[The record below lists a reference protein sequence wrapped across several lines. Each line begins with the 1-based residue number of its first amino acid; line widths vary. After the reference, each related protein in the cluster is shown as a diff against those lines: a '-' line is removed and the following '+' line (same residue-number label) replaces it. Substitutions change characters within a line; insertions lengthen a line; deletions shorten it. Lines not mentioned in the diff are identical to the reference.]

1 MERKS
6 KLLAVFVFNAIAL
19 VVVIAVIC
27 AMGLLTIRAN
37 AEASHHRV
45 VSAHLLASLS
55 TLKDAET
62 GQRGYLLTGREEYLK
77 PYNDAVARIQSELTE
92 LSREASAGYLPSA
105 EVDQLSTVVHQKV
118 DELEETIVL
127 RRTRG
132 LPAALEVVQ
141 SDYGFDTMN
150 SIRALVDRMND
161 QESTAFERARHRADS
176 FVRYSVGIVILS
188 ALLGLG
194 ILNWSYRFLKHES
207 AVREATSLELQRQK
221 DLLEVTL
228 SSIGDAVIV
237 TDNSARITFMN
248 RVAEKLT
255 GWTRSEALDQSC
267 TSVFRIVNEESH
279 ETVENPVDKVLRLG
293 AIVGLANHTLLIRRD
308 GVELPIDDSGSPIK
322 ETDGTIR
329 GVVLIFRDFSEYRIG
344 ERRLIQ
350 ARDEAEAA
358 NRAKDHFLASLSHE
372 LRTPLTPVL
381 AILSNW
387 ELNQNLPPSILPTVR
402 ILRRNIQ
409 LEARI
414 IDDLLDLARITRG
427 KLSLNLE
434 TLDVNELVEGVVDR
448 HRSEINL
455 KHLSIEQNLSA
466 QQHHVRADAV
476 RLEQVFSNILSNAI
490 KFTPPEGKLTLSTS
504 NEADGGRIAV
514 TFADNGIGMSQ
525 ETIAKMFVPFERG
538 EGDAVHRAEGLGLG
552 MAIAK
557 NLIDAHSGTIT
568 ASSAG
573 TGRGST
579 FSVSLF
585 TTDAIASEAR
595 PSPGPMSDSASMH
608 GYRILFV
615 EDHADSAEI
624 FTMLLQELGYKVDSC
639 TTVAEALKLAN
650 ENRFDL
656 LISDIGLPDGS
667 GIDLL
672 RAIRQHSTFPA
683 IALTGYGMDNDVAR
697 YRQEG
702 FNGHLTKPVD
712 MELLRD
718 TIHQLLVARESELT

>member
-19 VVVIAVIC
+19 VVVIAAIC

-37 AEASHHRV
+37 AEASRHRV
-45 VSAHLLASLS
+45 VSRHLLTSLS

-62 GQRGYLLTGREEYLK
+62 GQRGYLLTGKEEYLK
-77 PYNDAVARIQSELTE
+77 PYNDAVARIQSELSE

-105 EVDQLSTVVHQKV
+105 EVDQLSTVVHHKV

-127 RRTRG
+127 RRTKG

-150 SIRALVDRMND
+150 AIRALVDRMNA
-161 QESTAFERARHRADS
+161 QEGVAFDRAQQRAAS
-176 FVRYSVGIVILS
+176 FVRYSIAIVIIS

-207 AVREATSLELQRQK
+207 AVREATALELQRQK

-237 TDNSARITFMN
+237 TDNSARVTFLN
-248 RVAEKLT
+248 RVAENLT
-255 GWTRSEALDQSC
+255 GWTRSEALDQPC
-267 TSVFRIVNEESH
+267 TSVFHIVNEESH
-279 ETVENPVDKVLRLG
+279 QTVESPVDKVLRMG
-293 AIVGLANHTLLIRRD
+293 AIVGLANHTLLIRKD
-308 GVELPIDDSGSPIK
+308 GVELPIDDSGSPIR
-322 ETDGTIR
+322 ETDGTVR
-329 GVVLIFRDFSEYRIG
+329 GVVLIFRDFSEYRAG
-344 ERRLIQ
+344 ERKLIQ

-358 NRAKDHFLASLSHE
+358 NHAKDHFLASLSHE

-387 ELNQNLPPSILPTVR
+387 ELNQNLPPSILPTIR

-409 LEARI
+409 LEARL
-414 IDDLLDLARITRG
+414 IDDLLDLARITKG
-427 KLSLNLE
+427 KLTLNLE
-434 TLDVNELVEGVVDR
+434 TLDINELVEGVVDR

-455 KHLSIEQNLSA
+455 KHLTIEQNLGA

-476 RLEQVFSNILSNAI
+476 RLEQVFSNVLSNAI
-490 KFTPPEGKLTLSTS
+490 KFTPPGGKLALSTR
-504 NEADGGRIAV
+504 NEPDDGRVAV

-525 ETIAKMFVPFERG
+525 DTIAKMFIPFERG
-538 EGDAVHRAEGLGLG
+538 ESDAVRRAEGLGLG

-557 NLIDAHSGTIT
+557 NLIDAHKGTIT
-568 ASSAG
+568 AASAG
-573 TGRGST
+573 TGQGST
-579 FSVSLF
+579 FTISLF
-585 TTDAIASEAR
+585 TTDLIAPEAQ
-595 PSPGPMSDSASMH
+595 PSPGLIADGASMR

-639 TTVAEALKLAN
+639 TTVADALKLAN

-672 RAIRQHSTFPA
+672 RAIRQHSTLPA
-683 IALTGYGMDNDVAR
+683 IALTGYGMDTDVAR
-697 YRQEG
+697 YKQEG

-712 MELLRD
+712 MELLRN
-718 TIHQLLVARESELT
+718 TIRQLLVARESELN